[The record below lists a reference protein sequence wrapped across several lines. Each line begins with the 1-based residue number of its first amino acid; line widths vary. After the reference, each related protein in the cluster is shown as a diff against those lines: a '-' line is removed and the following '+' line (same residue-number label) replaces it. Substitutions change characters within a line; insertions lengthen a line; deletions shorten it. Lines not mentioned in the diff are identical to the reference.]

1 MIVLNLALKL
11 AMFVLL
17 GIFLIRV
24 KVLDRAFSKQL
35 SKFVMDVCLPC
46 LILKTLWSETFEGDI
61 GHLFLIVGLSIVL
74 FLIMFLIGQLFYLA
88 LGRSDLGRAV
98 RFSALFGNF
107 SYVGIPVVE
116 GLFGSSGLFIYTIY
130 TLPLRLLYYASPVY
144 LLDPN
149 HKKGQETNWKEKIK
163 PFLTPTTLIM
173 PVGLFFYFTGLQMP
187 AFFMSTVDSLAAICS
202 PLGMI
207 ICGMGM
213 STICL
218 SDLIVNF
225 KAHTMTLMR
234 NFISPAIALLFVLF
248 LPIDSQIKHVI
259 AIGSTIPVPS
269 LLTVFTIQYG
279 CSDEM
284 CKFCSTEVFISTLL
298 SVLTLPM
305 WAFIIE
311 RVLG

>member
-17 GIFLIRV
+17 GIFLVRA
-24 KVLDRAFSKQL
+24 KVLERDVSKHL
-35 SKFVMDVCLPC
+35 SKFVMTVSLPC
-46 LILKTLWSETFEGDI
+46 LILKTLWTEQFEGEV
-61 GHLFLIVGLSIVL
+61 GFLLEIMGISVAL
-74 FLIMFLIGQLFYLA
+74 FLIMFAIGQLFYIGFGRND
-88 LGRSDLGRAV
+88 LGRSV

-130 TLPLRLLYYASPVY
+130 TLPLRLLYYASPAY

-149 HKKGQETNWKEKIK
+149 YTGGKKTSWKERIK
-163 PFLTPTTLIM
+163 PFLTPATLIM
-173 PVGLFFYFTGLQMP
+173 PVGLFFYFTGLRMP
-187 AFFMSTVDSLAAICS
+187 YFFTSTVDSLASICS

-213 STICL
+213 STIRL
-218 SDLIVNF
+218 SDLVVNF
-225 KAHTMTLMR
+225 KIHTMTLMR
-234 NFISPAIALLFVLF
+234 NFIAPAVALLFVMF
-248 LPIDSQIKHVI
+248 LPIDGTIKHVI
-259 AIGSTIPVPS
+259 AIGTTIPVPS

-284 CKFCSTEVFISTLL
+284 CKFCSTEVFTSTLL

-305 WAFIIE
+305 WSWIITYF
-311 RVLG
+311 LG

>member
-11 AMFVLL
+11 ALFVLI
-17 GIFLIRV
+17 GIFLVRA
-24 KVLDRAFSKQL
+24 KVLERNFSKQL
-35 SKFVMDVCLPC
+35 SKFVMTVSLPC
-46 LILKTLWSETFEGDI
+46 LILKTLWSERFEGEVGFLLEIMGISIALFLMMFVI
-61 GHLFLIVGLSIVL
+61 GHLFY
-74 FLIMFLIGQLFYLA
+74 IGF
-88 LGRSDLGRAV
+88 GRSDLGRAV

-130 TLPLRLLYYASPVY
+130 TLPLRLLYYASPAY

-149 HKKGQETNWKEKIK
+149 YTGGKKTGWKERIK
-163 PFLTPTTLIM
+163 PFLTPATLIM
-173 PVGLFFYFTGLQMP
+173 PVGLFFYFTGLRMP
-187 AFFMSTVDSLAAICS
+187 EFFTSTVDSLASICS

-213 STICL
+213 STIRL
-218 SDLIVNF
+218 SDLVVNF
-225 KAHTMTLMR
+225 KIHTMTLMR
-234 NFISPAIALLFVLF
+234 NFIAPAVALLFVMF
-248 LPIDSQIKHVI
+248 LPIDSEIKHVI
-259 AIGSTIPVPS
+259 AIGATIPVPS

-284 CKFCSTEVFISTLL
+284 CKFCSTEVFTSTLL

-305 WAFIIE
+305 WSWIITYF
-311 RVLG
+311 LG